1 MTFAVHTASDPES
14 LTASIRLEILALD
27 RTQPMANIFTME
39 RLFGNSLSRQRF
51 IVLLLGIFSVLAL
64 FLSVIGLYGVMS
76 YTVAQSTREIG
87 IRMALGA
94 ERRNVV
100 GLIVTMGGRLVLMGL
115 AAGLGGSFLLA
126 RVLRS
131 EVFDV
136 PVTDPIA
143 ILGVVGLLCAT
154 AFVACLVPASRAAKL
169 DPMIALRHE

>member
-1 MTFAVHTASDPES
+1 
-14 LTASIRLEILALD
+14 
-27 RTQPMANIFTME
+27 
-39 RLFGNSLSRQRF
+39 
-51 IVLLLGIFSVLAL
+51 
-64 FLSVIGLYGVMS
+64 
-76 YTVAQSTREIG
+76 
-87 IRMALGA
+87 
-94 ERRNVV
+94 
-100 GLIVTMGGRLVLMGL
+100 MGGRLVLMGL